1 MHGIIL
7 TNGGIY
13 LHNQKNKV
21 IFNERVQSVIPF
33 LQILPFDGIGISSVG
48 QLVACGIGP
57 KLGLS
62 MKVIAII
69 LLFL

>member
-1 MHGIIL
+1 MMDYTI
-7 TNGGIY
+7 
-13 LHNQKNKV
+13 KF

-33 LQILPFDGIGISSVG
+33 LQIFPFDGIGISSVG
-48 QLVACGIGP
+48 QLVTCAIGP

>member
-1 MHGIIL
+1 MKLMNYSIKI
-7 TNGGIY
+7 
-13 LHNQKNKV
+13 
-21 IFNERVQSVIPF
+21 IFNERVQSAIPL
-33 LQILPFDGIGISSVG
+33 LQQLPFDGIGISSVG
-48 QLVACGIGP
+48 QLVTCTIGP

>member
-1 MHGIIL
+1 MNYSI
-7 TNGGIY
+7 
-13 LHNQKNKV
+13 KV
-21 IFNERVQSVIPF
+21 IFFERVQSAISL
-33 LQILPFDGIGISSVG
+33 LQHLPFDGIGISSVG
-48 QLVACGIGP
+48 QLVTCTIGP

>member
-1 MHGIIL
+1 MMDYTI
-7 TNGGIY
+7 
-13 LHNQKNKV
+13 KF
-21 IFNERVQSVIPF
+21 IFNERVQSIIPI
-33 LQILPFDGIGISSVG
+33 LQQLPSNYIGISSVAE
-48 QLVACGIGP
+48 LVTCAIAP

>member
-1 MHGIIL
+1 MMDYTI
-7 TNGGIY
+7 
-13 LHNQKNKV
+13 KF
-21 IFNERVQSVIPF
+21 IFNERVQSVIQF

-48 QLVACGIGP
+48 QLVTCAIGP

>member
-1 MHGIIL
+1 MMDYTI
-7 TNGGIY
+7 
-13 LHNQKNKV
+13 KV

-33 LQILPFDGIGISSVG
+33 LQILSFDGIGISSVG
-48 QLVACGIGP
+48 QLVTCVIGP